1 MRQSFKNTLQPLEK
15 ALKKAFGIRKER
27 KGQIFD
33 SRGIVCDSKEKITQY
48 ILFIPLFQKIRVLVN
63 VSEFSNGAIATNTSM
78 GGESQNFNAP
88 KSTLYTI
95 KTTYRLLGIPLFFV
109 FKTTLNN
116 TNKKHT
122 LSASI
127 HTGYSTNIG
136 EYVATNP
143 NIESEIFALI
153 KDLDSTSKALVLRQI
168 ALSLKAYK
176 ANNPTITELTTDEIA
191 ELSKINAEFYPNIL
205 ELGANLYAY
214 NGYLLPKNDFEI
226 SVFWHKHNLNI
237 LEPQT
242 LVKMRGKDF
251 IDVGG
256 YIGDSAIIFE
266 REFCDK
272 NIYSFE
278 ATRANFRLMQRTL
291 ELNNSKRIV
300 PINKGLGAN
309 NSTMQICIAE
319 SGSSIVAH
327 NSDEM
332 ESMEIITLDEFVKE
346 HKIAVGFIKVDIEG
360 FEMEFLK
367 GAKETICAQKPAMLI
382 SIYHQPSDYF
392 GIKPLIE
399 SWNLGYKFKIH
410 KGVDFNLTVESA
422 LFCEVIE

>member
-1 MRQSFKNTLQPLEK
+1 MS
-15 ALKKAFGIRKER
+15 
-27 KGQIFD
+27 
-33 SRGIVCDSKEKITQY
+33 
-48 ILFIPLFQKIRVLVN
+48 
-63 VSEFSNGAIATNTSM
+63 
-78 GGESQNFNAP
+78 
-88 KSTLYTI
+88 
-95 KTTYRLLGIPLFFV
+95 
-109 FKTTLNN
+109 
-116 TNKKHT
+116 
-122 LSASI
+122 
-127 HTGYSTNIG
+127 
-136 EYVATNP
+136 
-143 NIESEIFALI
+143 
-153 KDLDSTSKALVLRQI
+153 RQI

-176 ANNPTITELTTDEIA
+176 ANNPTITELTADEIA
-191 ELSKINAEFYPNIL
+191 ELIKINAEFYPNIL

-256 YIGDSAIIFE
+256 YVGDSALLFE

-278 ATRANFRLMQRTL
+278 ATKANFRLMQRTL

-319 SGSSIVAH
+319 GGSSIVAH

-332 ESMEIITLDEFVKE
+332 ESVEIITLDEFVKE
-346 HKIAVGFIKVDIEG
+346 RKIAVGFIKVDIEG

-367 GAKETICAQKPAMLI
+367 GAKETITAQKPAMLL

-410 KGVDFNLTVESA
+410 KGVDFNLTVETA
-422 LFCEVIE
+422 LFCEVIEKP

>member
-1 MRQSFKNTLQPLEK
+1 MRQSFKNTFQPLEK

-27 KGQIFD
+27 QGQIFD
-33 SRGIVCDSKEKITQY
+33 SRGIVCDSKEKITRFV
-48 ILFIPLFQKIRVLVN
+48 LFIPLFQKIRVLVN
-63 VSEFSNGAIATNTSM
+63 VSEFSNGAIATNTST
-78 GGESQNFNAP
+78 GGGSQKFCNP

-95 KTTYRLLGIPLFFV
+95 YRLLGIPLFFV

-116 TNKKHT
+116 LNKKHT
-122 LSASI
+122 LSAYI

-143 NIESEIFALI
+143 NIENDISTLI
-153 KDLDSTSKALVLRQI
+153 KDLDITSKVLVLRQI

-176 ANNPTITELTTDEIA
+176 ANNPTITELTADEIA
-191 ELSKINAEFYPNIL
+191 ELGKINAEFYPNIL

-226 SVFWHKHNLNI
+226 SVFWHKHSLNI

-256 YIGDSAIIFE
+256 YVGDSALLFE

-278 ATRANFRLMQRTL
+278 ATKANFRLMQRTL
-291 ELNNSKRIV
+291 ELNNSKRIL

-319 SGSSIVAH
+319 GGSSIVAH
-327 NSDEM
+327 NSNEM
-332 ESMEIITLDEFVKE
+332 ESVEIITLDEFVKE
-346 HKIAVGFIKVDIEG
+346 RKIAVGFIKVDIEG

-410 KGVDFNLTVESA
+410 KGVDFSFTAETA
-422 LFCEVIE
+422 LFCEVIEKP

>member
-1 MRQSFKNTLQPLEK
+1 MNLAT
-15 ALKKAFGIRKER
+15 A
-27 KGQIFD
+27 QI
-33 SRGIVCDSKEKITQY
+33 
-48 ILFIPLFQKIRVLVN
+48 
-63 VSEFSNGAIATNTSM
+63 TSHG
-78 GGESQNFNAP
+78 GGESQRFCNP

-95 KTTYRLLGIPLFFV
+95 YRLLGIPLFFV
-109 FKTTLNN
+109 SKTTLNN
-116 TNKKHT
+116 LNKKHT

-143 NIESEIFALI
+143 NIESDISTLI
-153 KDLDSTSKALVLRQI
+153 KDLGITSKVLVLRQI

-176 ANNPTITELTTDEIA
+176 ANNPTITELTADEIA
-191 ELSKINAEFYPNIL
+191 ELGKIKAEFYPNIL

-214 NGYLLPKNDFEI
+214 NGYLLPKNDFGI
-226 SVFWHKHNLNI
+226 SVFWHKHNLHI

-256 YIGDSAIIFE
+256 YVGDSALLFE

-278 ATRANFRLMQRTL
+278 TTKANFRLMQRTL

-309 NSTMQICIAE
+309 NSTMQICIAKG
-319 SGSSIVAH
+319 GSSIVAH

-332 ESMEIITLDEFVKE
+332 ESVEIITLDEFVKE

-367 GAKETICAQKPAMLI
+367 GAKETICAQKPAMLL

-410 KGVDFNLTVESA
+410 KGVDFNLTVETA